1 MQIFSCFHIF
11 VRTIHMIQVDKDRPL
26 HDWTATAKF
35 QFEYHNKVRII
46 WPNYNE
52 KEMTVN
58 LIKELNMCIINF
70 TLMNK
75 IPFCIEGQ
83 ISFRIKRM
91 FDCSLCNFCIFKKT
105 KTLYSMWYVFLVI
118 LRTWIMMHAGN
129 LLHLT
134 FRSPS

>member
-1 MQIFSCFHIF
+1 
-11 VRTIHMIQVDKDRPL
+11 MIQVDKDRPL

-91 FDCSLCNFCIFKKT
+91 LIVPFVIFASLKKQ
-105 KTLYSMWYVFLVI
+105 KHFTLCGMYFWSYLE
-118 LRTWIMMHAGN
+118 HG
-129 LLHLT
+129 
-134 FRSPS
+134 S